1 MRMSGLR
8 KSLKKAAVSML
19 AAVLV
24 FTSAYGIW
32 LAETYAASGAEAH
45 GADSTFAEWEDL
57 IPAMLSSG
65 SYEEGT
71 VIAGVKT
78 SANEALFK
86 GKAHLQAEKLVDSA
100 EEIMTV
106 EAESL
111 ESVLADG
118 NAARAPEG
126 AETEGAPEGAG
137 SEGMSENAG
146 TEGAPESDGAEIKSG
161 LRLNLA
167 DDDEDVRFVYIA
179 RKDMTTEELLRT
191 LAEDPEVVFAEP
203 NYIKEAADR
212 SESEDDEDA
221 GGEESDWIVDPAKEP
236 ADLTQLQWSS
246 FEDAAFHAPNVSGDV
261 SMKIPGFGPTG
272 SDMEGG
278 PVTVAVLDG
287 AVDFNNPD
295 LKDAAYTFSPE
306 QQAALGCDVHG
317 YNALHVSKDGKLTY
331 WAGGDHG
338 THCAGIIGAS
348 WDGRGISGAA
358 SNVRLISI
366 QILNEDGRTSLIDA
380 LRGFAFVKRANEE
393 AGAGIR
399 ITSNSWGDI
408 QSSLAINAAAAE
420 LGRTQDVLSVF
431 AAGNDASDLQ
441 EIEYQPKTYYDNP
454 YIIVVASMEYTGGIS
469 YFSNYGSKT
478 VTLGAP
484 GSCIMST
491 IGMDNGSYISD
502 ADPAPRFF
510 EGFEAA
516 GEPGVRIT
524 QLTKEGEEV
533 PGAYTEVVT
542 GKSVPGYA
550 GRNVL
555 KLHLDK
561 SKAAETSGS
570 YKRFLISMKFGD
582 LAKLGVQKGDYF
594 GFAATASDIMYVMGD
609 GVVIKGETPVKTTL
623 KDIYYAVSDSFEWI
637 LPCLRLP
644 EADTFSDL
652 ELNVEI
658 WLRGDAD
665 EIFFD
670 SFGFG
675 SQLAAYGIKSGT
687 SMATPAVSGA
697 AAILASRFRDAS
709 ADELAKITASSVRE
723 SDALKGITVTG
734 GVIDLTKSPSTWP
747 LGEQDGGSG
756 TSSQTG
762 GEQGGNSDEQGGN
775 SDEQG
780 GAANRVLFEEDL
792 PMDNSTGDPFVFDG
806 RGDMETFGPLEAIG
820 GKLYYLPAFT
830 KIERQ
835 PAHKAMFCYDTAAQT
850 WSRMADLPEWLSKT
864 SSAVLGGMLYV
875 KGETMLTPDDPEV
888 PYIDDNSSVVCFSY
902 DPETD
907 EWSKTSTAGLTH
919 PETLMSDGK
928 KLLLAGGAFMQD
940 DKETERGTIREYD
953 PEKGAG
959 KVLTVLNKARK
970 YPQAEYSDGRIYL
983 YDSNYY
989 ELEVV
994 DTAKYSK
1001 GKVLKDALP
1010 EYKNALLSGGVY
1022 TEDAIELTLR
1032 EGRLAAAPGGILL
1045 LGPNAEDGSADTY
1058 FMSTG
1063 GTKFAPLG
1071 KNMAGC
1077 KVNSIAA
1084 TSDGDKVYALGFAW
1098 EESEKRIF
1106 RAAALE
1112 KPANPMTVTAKNKT
1126 YKAAA
1131 LKKKARTYKALTV
1144 KKAKG
1149 AVKYK
1154 VTYKNKKSKKALTF
1168 YKKTGKIKVKKG
1180 TKKGTYKVTIKI
1192 TASGTVDYKPAAM
1205 KKTIK
1210 VKVK

>member
-1 MRMSGLR
+1 MLEGSWKGRTAMRT
-8 KSLKKAAVSML
+8 KEFKAVLKKAAASML
-19 AAVLV
+19 ATVLA
-24 FTSAYGIW
+24 FTSAYVI
-32 LAETYAASGAEAH
+32 LPAEAYAASNAETGGA
-45 GADSTFAEWEDL
+45 GSTPAEWEDL
-57 IPAMLSSG
+57 IPAMLSAG
-65 SYEEGT
+65 DYEEGT
-71 VIAGVKT
+71 VVAGVKT

-86 GKAHLQAEKLVDSA
+86 GKARLQAEKLVDSA
-100 EEIMTV
+100 EDIMTV

-118 NAARAPEG
+118 DAAGTP
-126 AETEGAPEGAG
+126 
-137 SEGMSENAG
+137 ENAG
-146 TEGAPESDGAEIKSG
+146 AEGTPESAGAERKSG

-167 DDDEDVRFVYIA
+167 DDDEDVRFVYIT

-191 LAEDPEVVFAEP
+191 LAEDPDVVFAEP
-203 NYIKEAADR
+203 DYIKEAAESGKAIDQEAAEAIAAIIQEAAGR

-317 YNALHVSKDGKLTY
+317 YNALSVSKDGKLTY
-331 WAGGDHG
+331 WTGGDHG

-348 WDGRGISGAA
+348 WDGCGISGAA

-366 QILNEDGRTSLIDA
+366 QILNEEGQTSLIDA

-408 QSSLAINAAAAE
+408 QTSLAINAAAAE

-502 ADPAPRFF
+502 ADPAPKFF

-561 SKAAETSGS
+561 SKAAETSGP

-747 LGEQDGGSG
+747 LSEQGS
-756 TSSQTG
+756 
-762 GEQGGNSDEQGGN
+762 GEQGGSSG
-775 SDEQG
+775 EQG
-780 GAANRVLFEEDL
+780 GAANKVLFEEDL

-820 GKLYYLPAFT
+820 GKLYYLPAVT
-830 KIERQ
+830 KIEIQ

-850 WSRMADLPEWLSKT
+850 WSRMADLPEWLSHI

-940 DKETERGTIREYD
+940 DKETELGTIREYY

-1010 EYKNALLSGGVY
+1010 EYRNASLSGGVY
-1022 TEDAIELTLR
+1022 TEDANELTLR
-1032 EGRLAAAPGGILL
+1032 EGRLAAAPCGILL
-1045 LGPNAEDGSADTY
+1045 LGPNAKDGSADTY
-1058 FMSTG
+1058 FMKTG
-1063 GTKFAPLG
+1063 GKKFAPLG

-1098 EESEKRIF
+1098 EEPEKRIF

-1112 KPANPMTVTAKNKT
+1112 KPANPMIVTAKDKT

-1149 AVKYK
+1149 TVTYK
-1154 VTYKNKKSKKALTF
+1154 VSYKNKKSKKALTF

-1192 TASGTVDYKPAAM
+1192 TASGTVDYKPAA
-1205 KKTIK
+1205 KTKTIK